1 MLTHRHQTYPTLPQL
16 LDTDWDA
23 SATPVTSLIPHP
35 NHQSPVDDWPETW
48 ELPLQDEL
56 SIRQASIRRRRGRTN
71 HPSRWRS

>member
-23 SATPVTSLIPHP
+23 SAAPVTSLIPHSS
-35 NHQSPVDDWPETW
+35 HQPPADDWPETW

-56 SIRQASIRRRRGRTN
+56 SIRRASHTRRARRR
-71 HPSRWRS
+71 PSRWQKGF